1 MPAAG
6 ISQVAEKNAILL
18 SSHQADSTERRLFG
32 NFFRAV
38 SAASMVNRFLL
49 MLQSV
54 RIGLRRPTCMMK

>member
-6 ISQVAEKNAILL
+6 ISQVAEKNTILL
-18 SSHQADSTERRLFG
+18 SSPQADSAERRLFG

-38 SAASMVNRFLL
+38 SAVGMVNRFLL

-54 RIGLRRPTCMMK
+54 RIDLCRPT